1 MAGFTNFARQMGG
14 EQMTRIVI
22 QSRGSG
28 KYIGQFTGRSNGLKR
43 RWVKN
48 IDDAKHY
55 YDKSSANS
63 AIEAMCLERSYFRLV
78 EVPKWY
84 WES

>member
-1 MAGFTNFARQMGG
+1 
-14 EQMTRIVI
+14 MTRIVI

-28 KYIGQFTGRSNGLKR
+28 KYIGPFTGRGEGLKS

-48 IDDAKHY
+48 IDNAKHY
-55 YDKSSANS
+55 YDKRSANE
-63 AIEAMCLERSYFRLV
+63 AIEHMCLERKYFRLV

-84 WES
+84 WEE